1 MSVACHNT
9 KTSRDLIMQLMG
21 DESNIHNRHNP
32 YLLFVLDDVGAFAKY
47 VFGMDQLR
55 GAFLLYPQDLMEL
68 CLLPTAELRLNYVE
82 TLRLE
87 RSNNGGTH
95 ANNIPSYD

>member
-21 DESNIHNRHNP
+21 DESNINNRHNP

-47 VFGMDQLR
+47 VFGVDKLR
-55 GAFLLYPQDLMEL
+55 GRHSY
-68 CLLPTAELRLNYVE
+68 Y
-82 TLRLE
+82 
-87 RSNNGGTH
+87 
-95 ANNIPSYD
+95 IPKT